1 MTIRN
6 SRTRPILLALGLLF
20 GLSTTARAQG
30 FITPYIGF
38 NFGGDASCP
47 EITGCED
54 KKLNFGASI
63 GKMGKVLGVEE
74 EFGYAKDFFGSAPG
88 LESSVFTAMSNI
100 MIVPDFG
107 PVRPYVLAG
116 VGLIKS
122 HVDLTSLS
130 VLTSNNNSFGWD
142 VGGGV
147 MVLFGGHAGVRGDLR
162 YFHAFQDLELLGF
175 TLENSKIDFGRVS
188 AGLVLTF

>member
-1 MTIRN
+1 MTIR
-6 SRTRPILLALGLLF
+6 SIRTTPLIVALGLILGF
-20 GLSTTARAQG
+20 ATTARAQG
-30 FITPYIGF
+30 FINPFVGF

-47 EITGCED
+47 EITGCEE

-63 GKMGKVLGVEE
+63 GKMGKVLGFEE

-88 LESSVFTAMSNI
+88 LESSLFTAMSNI
-100 MIVPDFG
+100 MIVPDLG
-107 PVRPYVLAG
+107 AVRPYVLIG

-130 VLTSNNNSFGWD
+130 VLTSDNNTFGWN

-147 MVLFGGHAGVRGDLR
+147 MALFGGHAGVRADVR
-162 YFHAFQDLELLGF
+162 YFHGFQDLTILGF
-175 TLENSKIDFGRVS
+175 TLENSKIDFGRVG

>member
-6 SRTRPILLALGLLF
+6 VRTAPLIVALGLVLGF
-20 GLSTTARAQG
+20 AATARAQS
-30 FITPYIGF
+30 FINPFIGF

-54 KKLNFGASI
+54 KKLNLGGSI
-63 GKMGKVLGVEE
+63 GKMGKVLGFEE

-88 LESSVFTAMSNI
+88 LESSLFTAMSNL
-100 MIVPDFG
+100 MIVPDLG

-116 VGLIKS
+116 VGLMKS
-122 HVDLTSLS
+122 HVDITTLT
-130 VLTSNNNSFGWD
+130 VLTSNNNTFGWD

-147 MVLFGGHAGVRGDLR
+147 MAMFGGHAGVRADLR
-162 YFHAFQDLELLGF
+162 YFHAFQDLEILGV
-175 TLENSKIDFGRVS
+175 TLENTKLDFGRVS
-188 AGLVLTF
+188 AGLLLTF

>member
-6 SRTRPILLALGLLF
+6 VRTAPLMVALALVLACA
-20 GLSTTARAQG
+20 TTARAQG
-30 FITPYIGF
+30 FLNPFIGF

-54 KKLNFGASI
+54 KKLNLGVSI
-63 GKMGKVLGVEE
+63 GKMGKVLGFEE

-88 LESSVFTAMSNI
+88 LESSVLTVMSNL
-100 MIVPDFG
+100 MIVPDLG

-116 VGLIKS
+116 VGLMKS
-122 HVDLTSLS
+122 HVDISTLN

-147 MVLFGGHAGVRGDLR
+147 MALFGGHAGVRADLR
-162 YFHAFQDLELLGF
+162 YFHAFQDLEILGF
-175 TLENSKIDFGRVS
+175 ALENTKLDFGRVNV
-188 AGLVLTF
+188 GLLLTF